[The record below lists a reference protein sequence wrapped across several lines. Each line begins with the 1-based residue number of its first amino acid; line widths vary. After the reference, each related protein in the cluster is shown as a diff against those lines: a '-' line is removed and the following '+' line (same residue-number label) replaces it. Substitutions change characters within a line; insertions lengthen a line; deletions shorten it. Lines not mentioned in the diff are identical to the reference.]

1 MVQVIP
7 ASELTLHEVKTKFGL
22 QQVEDE
28 LFFSEWQEN
37 LSELADSDK
46 RSLDLV
52 KGNFLYLDQYPLSEA
67 AVKLVVLSPLLAM
80 AGFYGFPFRMR
91 TEVPVQMALEDEGEV
106 MRGRIDVLVLQE
118 RFWVL
123 VVESK
128 EAGFSLKAAIAQ
140 ALAYMVANP
149 HPDKPAFGFVTN
161 GSEFR
166 FIKLVQQGIP
176 QYALSD
182 LFTLQRRDNDL
193 HQVLRILKHIGQ
205 QVRN

>member
-7 ASELTLHEVKTKFGL
+7 ASELTLHEIKTKFGL

-52 KGNFLYLDQYPLSEA
+52 KGNFLYLDQYPLSEE

-80 AGFYGFPFRMR
+80 AGFYGPPFRMR
-91 TEVPVQMALEDEGEV
+91 TEVPVQIALEDEGEV
-106 MRGRIDVLVLQE
+106 VRGRIDVLVLQE

-149 HPDKPAFGFVTN
+149 HSEKPAFGFVTN

-193 HQVLRILKHIGQ
+193 YQVLRILKHIGQ
-205 QVRN
+205 QIRN

>member
-7 ASELTLHEVKTKFGL
+7 ASELTLYEVKTKFGL

-28 LFFSEWQEN
+28 LFFSEWQYV
-37 LSELADSDK
+37 SELADSDK

-52 KGNFLYLDQYPLSEA
+52 KGNFLYLDQYPMSEE

-80 AGFYGFPFRMR
+80 AGFYGPPFRMR
-91 TEVPVQMALEDEGEV
+91 TEVGVQIALEDEGEV
-106 MRGRIDVLVLQE
+106 VRGRIDVLVLQE

-140 ALAYMVANP
+140 ALAYMAANP
-149 HPDKPAFGFVTN
+149 HPNKPAFGFVTN

-193 HQVLRILKHIGQ
+193 YQVLRILKHIGE

>member
-1 MVQVIP
+1 M
-7 ASELTLHEVKTKFGL
+7 
-22 QQVEDE
+22 
-28 LFFSEWQEN
+28 
-37 LSELADSDK
+37 
-46 RSLDLV
+46 
-52 KGNFLYLDQYPLSEA
+52 
-67 AVKLVVLSPLLAM
+67 
-80 AGFYGFPFRMR
+80 
-91 TEVPVQMALEDEGEV
+91 
-106 MRGRIDVLVLQE
+106 
-118 RFWVL
+118 L